1 MPTAVSKLLLWL
13 AAGLGLLLLIA
24 VGAVLLLVVH
34 RQPGA
39 TFQHDG
45 VALHYRV
52 EGSGEPLLLLHGF
65 AVHSDLNWRV
75 PGLVRV
81 LARRYRVITL
91 DLRGHG
97 LSGKPHRPQAYGRK
111 LVGDAMALL
120 DHLGIESAWLGGYSL
135 GGYVGLRACADFPQR
150 IRGAVLLGAGWQD
163 PGDKAFFAAL
173 DDYAARL
180 ERGAETRPL
189 MSYLGD
195 VPRSPGP
202 LHLAVERLMLGV
214 FNDRRALAALVRR
227 LHDLTLSEA
236 ELRRLRV
243 PLCIIVGSRD
253 PLRREAEA
261 LAVRAPRA
269 SLHLVEGADHITA
282 AFRRQTRQQFLRC
295 LAQWE
300 LDMDQN
306 SPQ

>member
-1 MPTAVSKLLLWL
+1 MPTTVSNALLWP
-13 AAGLGLLLLIA
+13 AAGIGLLLLIV
-24 VGAVLLLVVH
+24 VGVVLFLIVH
-34 RQPGA
+34 RQPGE
-39 TFQHDG
+39 TFRHEG
-45 VALHYRV
+45 VSLHYHI

-65 AVHSDLNWRV
+65 AVHGDLNWRV
-75 PGLVRV
+75 PGLTRV
-81 LARRYRVITL
+81 LAQRYRVISL

-97 LSGKPHRPQAYGRK
+97 LSGKPYQPQAYGRK

-135 GGYVGLRACADFPQR
+135 GGYVALRASADHPRR
-150 IRGAVLLGAGWQD
+150 IRGAVLIGAGWQD
-163 PGDKAFFAAL
+163 PDDEAFFTAL

-202 LHLAVERLMLGV
+202 LHLAIERLMLGV
-214 FNDRRALAALVRR
+214 FNDRRALAALVRS

-236 ELRRLRV
+236 ELRRLTV
-243 PLCIIVGSRD
+243 PLCIIVGTRD
-253 PLRREAEA
+253 PLLREARA
-261 LAVRAPRA
+261 LAARAPRA
-269 SLHLVEGADHITA
+269 SLHLVEGADHIMA
-282 AFRRQTRQQFLRC
+282 AFRRETRRQFRRC
-295 LAQWE
+295 LARWE